1 MTDVEPDQDR
11 VDWSGN
17 PTQTPTRQ
25 GLIDASCWFGSDQA
39 SGPEMTAF
47 KREARWR
54 QHRWAVDEL
63 SVDGFGTHPVRRT
76 DPDDAPREVVN
87 GTKLRPF
94 DAAVG
99 ANFLNP
105 DIHAVAEARLAD
117 KQPHETL
124 DATRLRRDL
133 LSSMPMA
140 FNLFGEASLPSNASS
155 REALAALFGVD
166 RDIESDI
173 VFEWSPERR
182 SDLYTRDRTAF
193 DVALRLGAPHGP
205 RTVIGIETKYHEH
218 SAKEKRP
225 PANKSGAIQR
235 HEDQTAFLVDI
246 AERSGVF
253 APGWHDRVL
262 TTDLRQIWRDHLLA
276 LSMRQHPDRWTG
288 ETRYALLYPRRNV
301 SFADAARRYAGVL
314 NEGATS
320 FLALAIEDVVEAA
333 FTHGG
338 PTGEPFRRRYL
349 W

>member
-1 MTDVEPDQDR
+1 MARSCGRSMRRWART
-11 VDWSGN
+11 SS
-17 PTQTPTRQ
+17 TQTSTPWPKRGWPTSSLTRPWTRPDC
-25 GLIDASCWFGSDQA
+25 GGTCCPRCRWRSTCSARRRCLRTRRHARRGCVVRRRPRHRIGHRLRVVARAPLGFVHAGSDC
-39 SGPEMTAF
+39 
-47 KREARWR
+47 
-54 QHRWAVDEL
+54 
-63 SVDGFGTHPVRRT
+63 VRRGTPARCTTRAT
-76 DPDDAPREVVN
+76 DRDRHRDQIPRA
-87 GTKLRPF
+87 LR
-94 DAAVG
+94 
-99 ANFLNP
+99 
-105 DIHAVAEARLAD
+105 E
-117 KQPHETL
+117 
-124 DATRLRRDL
+124 
-133 LSSMPMA
+133 
-140 FNLFGEASLPSNASS
+140 GEASA
-155 REALAALFGVD
+155 G
-166 RDIESDI
+166 
-173 VFEWSPERR
+173 
-182 SDLYTRDRTAF
+182 
-193 DVALRLGAPHGP
+193 
-205 RTVIGIETKYHEH
+205 
-218 SAKEKRP
+218 
-225 PANKSGAIQR
+225 NKSGAIQR